1 MKVICF
7 LSFLFIAN
15 LIYSQNEEKL
25 FIEASYAIDVN
36 SSWKDNAHQQQSYIS
51 FDTTQTL
58 NIGYNKNTAVWCRF
72 KLTNLDTS
80 NEVKTWLTFDNNRID
95 SLVLF
100 NEGKQFILG
109 DRTPFESPFL
119 STQAFEIDL
128 KPNEI
133 KTIYIKVKKQISYL
147 YFTYNFKKEA
157 SLNQQSNIKLAL
169 VSFVLGFIF
178 LLLLYNA
185 ILFYITKN
193 KLYGYYILNSFLT
206 AIYILISTNYAKHIL
221 FREFLYFSELRIYV
235 SSITFITVSIFLSHF
250 LDLKKLQPKNYTIIK
265 ILNCINAA
273 IICITLIFL
282 LIEQI
287 DLLKL
292 FSLLGY
298 LNFILTMGW
307 IFWIAIKH
315 LAIDKKSAMYVLF
328 SFTPQLVW
336 GFALILKSFQLISK
350 DFNVDT
356 LAVIGLYEA
365 VFFGYVLTKNYFETF
380 QKNKELIQQISADNE
395 KSIKAIT
402 QAQIRE
408 RRTIAN
414 IIHDNFGSKIA
425 YVLQLLELNKK
436 EAAQQNITELAN
448 DIRDISHKIL
458 PKSLDEGALIS
469 SLESQ
474 ISTLNK
480 SFKTPK
486 IVLYSYSFPEKINSE
501 WVYDLYLISLE
512 IMNNSIKH
520 GKSDAI
526 SLEFFSYEK
535 EYVFQF
541 TDNGFGFDTQKTAKG
556 FGIENIEKRVL
567 YYKGSFE
574 INSSKNEGTV
584 IQISIPKK

>member
-1 MKVICF
+1 M
-7 LSFLFIAN
+7 
-15 LIYSQNEEKL
+15 
-25 FIEASYAIDVN
+25 
-36 SSWKDNAHQQQSYIS
+36 
-51 FDTTQTL
+51 
-58 NIGYNKNTAVWCRF
+58 
-72 KLTNLDTS
+72 
-80 NEVKTWLTFDNNRID
+80 
-95 SLVLF
+95 
-100 NEGKQFILG
+100 
-109 DRTPFESPFL
+109 
-119 STQAFEIDL
+119 
-128 KPNEI
+128 
-133 KTIYIKVKKQISYL
+133 
-147 YFTYNFKKEA
+147 
-157 SLNQQSNIKLAL
+157 
-169 VSFVLGFIF
+169 
-178 LLLLYNA
+178 
-185 ILFYITKN
+185 
-193 KLYGYYILNSFLT
+193 
-206 AIYILISTNYAKHIL
+206 
-221 FREFLYFSELRIYV
+221 
-235 SSITFITVSIFLSHF
+235 
-250 LDLKKLQPKNYTIIK
+250 
-265 ILNCINAA
+265 
-273 IICITLIFL
+273 
-282 LIEQI
+282 
-287 DLLKL
+287 
-292 FSLLGY
+292 
-298 LNFILTMGW
+298 
-307 IFWIAIKH
+307 
-315 LAIDKKSAMYVLF
+315 
-328 SFTPQLVW
+328 
-336 GFALILKSFQLISK
+336 
-350 DFNVDT
+350 
-356 LAVIGLYEA
+356 YEA